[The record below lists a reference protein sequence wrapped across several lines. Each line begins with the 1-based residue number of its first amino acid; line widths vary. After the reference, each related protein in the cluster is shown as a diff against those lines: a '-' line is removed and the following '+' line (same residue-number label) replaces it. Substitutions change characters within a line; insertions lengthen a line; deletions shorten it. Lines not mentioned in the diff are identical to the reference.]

1 MILAF
6 WLECFLDF
14 HRKVEKSDLSVRQKG
29 EVMIWFVN

>member
-14 HRKVEKSDLSVRQKG
+14 YREVEKSGFTKQHSDER
-29 EVMIWFVN
+29 MI